1 MSTLVYR
8 RFQPGDARAVSQ
20 LFRQIY
26 GDHYPRPDVYL
37 PNMISQH
44 NADGQWFSM
53 LAVDGEC
60 VLGHAALCRDP
71 LSDIPE
77 LALSV
82 VHPAA
87 RGQRIAT
94 HLGRELLLQS
104 QAQQI
109 KNVLIKQVTHHPHT
123 QRMAHSIGFHNTGLL
138 PDYAPS
144 PLTTPLPETM
154 VLGCYLAEGHTRPL
168 PDVLWPESCRRLMQR
183 LCDVF
188 GTYRATLSPASMPL
202 QIRQNHQRYVVVIQR
217 LSDALLDQLRRLPS
231 HWLIS
236 AKIELSRHFAEDLHR
251 LSMLGFTFSGLM
263 PAQSSNGWF
272 ALFHRGAQPRH
283 LSLHCPDMQQLH
295 DNLQRD
301 VSAQANTCSAA

>member
-1 MSTLVYR
+1 MSTLLYR
-8 RFQPGDARAVSQ
+8 RFQPDDAPAVSQ

-26 GDHYPRPDVYL
+26 AEDYPRPDVYL
-37 PNMISQH
+37 PSMISQH
-44 NADGQWFSM
+44 NADGRWFSM
-53 LAVDGEC
+53 LAVDGER
-60 VLGHAALCRDP
+60 VLGHAALCRDS
-71 LSDIPE
+71 LTDTPE

-104 QAQQI
+104 DAQRD
-109 KNVLIKQVTHHPHT
+109 KNVVIKQVTHHLHT
-123 QRMAHSIGFHNTGLL
+123 QRMAHSLGFHSTGLL

-144 PLTTPLPETM
+144 PLTRPLAETM
-154 VLGCYLAEGHTRPL
+154 VIGCYLALGHTRPL
-168 PDVLWPESCRRLMQR
+168 PDIQWPDSCRRLMQR
-183 LCDVF
+183 LCNVF
-188 GTYRATLSPASMPL
+188 GTYRATTSPAPMPL
-202 QIRQNHQRYVVVIQR
+202 QIRQHHQRYIVVIQR
-217 LSDALLDQLRRLPS
+217 LNDALLDQLRRLPG

-251 LSMLGFTFSGLM
+251 LTRLGFTFSGLM
-263 PAQSSNGWF
+263 PVLHSNGWF

-283 LSLHCPDMQQLH
+283 LALHCPDMQQLH

-301 VSAQANTCSAA
+301 VSALDNTCSAA